1 MDSRELDYDLPQEL
15 IAQHPAER
23 RDDSRLLVYSRATG
37 EVRHRI
43 FHELPSELPPGT
55 LSVVND
61 TRVLLARLLGHKA
74 SGGRVELLLVERL
87 AAQRWLAMA
96 KSSKPL
102 RPGAEVRFDR
112 LRTQQWVRARL
123 AIGRAVGYSTP
134 STLGTRMMPAT
145 AKFDPPALRPI
156 RKSVHAASLTRANW
170 QAAPR
175 RSSCI
180 CGRSISGVS
189 LAAS

>member
-1 MDSRELDYDLPQEL
+1 MTPCDGPAFLREPVGELRSRPDAELAVD
-15 IAQHPAER
+15 
-23 RDDSRLLVYSRATG
+23 AT
-37 EVRHRI
+37 
-43 FHELPSELPPGT
+43 
-55 LSVVND
+55 
-61 TRVLLARLLGHKA
+61 
-74 SGGRVELLLVERL
+74 
-87 AAQRWLAMA
+87 
-96 KSSKPL
+96 
-102 RPGAEVRFDR
+102 EVRFDR